1 MPWPAGSS
9 MASHQVDY
17 VDVDVDVAP
26 QATQLAEPRSQ
37 VFKAAGHSVI
47 LDGGG
52 GGPCGARE
60 GSPPPLQRPR
70 RPRRGSLRGGAPCW
84 GDLPRGGALTF
95 GGARGACGAQG
106 PPLKVFSSSSYML
119 LQPKNRKYRK
129 DQKGSK
135 NQKTVF
141 KRQARSHRL
150 SFGSYGLKSLEANW
164 LKASQL
170 EAVRRVIIRD
180 LRKIGHIWIRTFPH
194 KPVGKKPTKTRM
206 GKGKGSVQY
215 WVCPILPGQILFE
228 INGGISK
235 EAAKHVLE
243 RASQKLPVITQFVS
257 FMSASLN
264 PIPSLPSTAG
274 DLSELDLRSTSF
286 GTWPG
291 NASSCDAPCS

>member
-1 MPWPAGSS
+1 MFFGALGWPPAG
-9 MASHQVDY
+9 ANILLALLALLVLLAGGRRAPPALAPLFFLKSHA
-17 VDVDVDVAP
+17 VARNHNLWLKS
-26 QATQLAEPRSQ
+26 QLE
-37 VFKAAGHSVI
+37 F
-47 LDGGG
+47 L
-52 GGPCGARE
+52 
-60 GSPPPLQRPR
+60 LN
-70 RPRRGSLRGGAPCW
+70 
-84 GDLPRGGALTF
+84 F
-95 GGARGACGAQG
+95 
-106 PPLKVFSSSSYML
+106 YML

-135 NQKTVF
+135 NQKTVW

-215 WVCPILPGQILFE
+215 WVCPILSGQILFE

-235 EAAKHVLE
+235 EAAKQILE

-264 PIPSLPSTAG
+264 PISSSPSFTGS
-274 DLSELDLRSTSF
+274 SF
-286 GTWPG
+286 GTWPD
-291 NASSCDAPCS
+291 NMAS